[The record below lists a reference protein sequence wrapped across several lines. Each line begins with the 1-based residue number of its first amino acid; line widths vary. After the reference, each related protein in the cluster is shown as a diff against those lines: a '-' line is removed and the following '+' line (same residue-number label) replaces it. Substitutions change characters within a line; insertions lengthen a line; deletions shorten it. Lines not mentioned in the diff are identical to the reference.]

1 MPQTLRALCALCVLC
16 VKSLCFLLASK
27 NLSPQSAH
35 RTQRKTADP
44 RKPATCNLSPTT
56 CISKIIAKYRTRK
69 HVTTRTHASMQATP
83 TFFVMIRLLF
93 NLRTDDP
100 IGSTREPQGP
110 FLERLPLRACR
121 ACARMD
127 YAPGRTIPARIPRR
141 APEAQFPR
149 SLQDSRAGSRG
160 FAAALPHPG
169 RGRGH
174 RFLRYPDTGWRDGAA
189 VRTYRQGPCHRID

>member
-1 MPQTLRALCALCVLC
+1 MPQSLRALCALCVLC
-16 VKSLCFLLASK
+16 VKSLPFLLAGN
-27 NLSPQSAH
+27 NLSPQRAQ

-44 RKPATCNLSPTT
+44 RKPATCNLPPTT

-69 HVTTRTHASMQATP
+69 HVTTRTHAPMQAMP
-83 TFFVMIRLLF
+83 TFAMMIVSPSLT
-93 NLRTDDP
+93 TDDP

-110 FLERLPLRACR
+110 FLERLPLRSCR

-141 APEAQFPR
+141 ASEAQFPR

-174 RFLRYPDTGWRDGAA
+174 RFLRYLDTGWRDGVA
-189 VRTYRQGPCHRID
+189 VRTYR